1 MATNYENR
9 FIKDYQE
16 LLEKYDKKSQE
27 YELLK
32 YEYQLLNSKL
42 KTKENQLKEI
52 EKKAQEKY
60 QPLIDEKD
68 KEIARLKALLNTD
81 GTNSGIPTSQTPLNK
96 KKIIPN
102 TRVKSNKKIG
112 GQIGHEKHKLKKF
125 EDEEINDNVIYELEK
140 CPCCNGE
147 LIKTD
152 EICKDEL
159 SFRFVPIK
167 RRNHFI
173 VYECNNC
180 HKKVHQ
186 NIPIRLKEENQYGSE
201 VQAIT
206 LSLLNEG
213 NVSMNK
219 IRHII
224 KGFSH
229 NQIDMSEGYIAKIQ
243 KKASNKLETF
253 KNDLYKYILKQKL
266 IYWDDTVIMINA
278 KRACLRFYGDENIAY
293 YTAHMQK
300 NEEGIKEDNILNTLS
315 EKVTVMHDH
324 NTINYKYSYQ
334 NIECNVHLIRDLEKC
349 KDNTQHNWCDKF
361 KELVQKTIHEKKEYT
376 EKFDEAYINKFD
388 EQYEDILYNA
398 IIENMNSP
406 KTHYDSK
413 EKALIRRILKY
424 KDNYFLWMY
433 DFSLPTDDNLS
444 ERALRGIK
452 SKMKIAGQFQNEK
465 NAKYYADIKT
475 YIETCYRNNINPTEA
490 LIRLMEDNPYT
501 VEEIFQKE
509 ND

>member
-1 MATNYENR
+1 M
-9 FIKDYQE
+9 
-16 LLEKYDKKSQE
+16 
-27 YELLK
+27 LK

-60 QPLIDEKD
+60 QPLIDEKY
-68 KEIARLKALLNTD
+68 KEITRLKALLNTD

-112 GQIGHEKHKLKKF
+112 GQIGHEKHKLKKS

-152 EICKDEL
+152 EICKDQL

-201 VQAIT
+201 VQAIA

-224 KGFSH
+224 KGF
-229 NQIDMSEGYIAKIQ
+229 
-243 KKASNKLETF
+243 
-253 KNDLYKYILKQKL
+253 
-266 IYWDDTVIMINA
+266 
-278 KRACLRFYGDENIAY
+278 
-293 YTAHMQK
+293 
-300 NEEGIKEDNILNTLS
+300 
-315 EKVTVMHDH
+315 
-324 NTINYKYSYQ
+324 
-334 NIECNVHLIRDLEKC
+334 
-349 KDNTQHNWCDKF
+349 
-361 KELVQKTIHEKKEYT
+361 
-376 EKFDEAYINKFD
+376 
-388 EQYEDILYNA
+388 
-398 IIENMNSP
+398 
-406 KTHYDSK
+406 
-413 EKALIRRILKY
+413 
-424 KDNYFLWMY
+424 
-433 DFSLPTDDNLS
+433 
-444 ERALRGIK
+444 
-452 SKMKIAGQFQNEK
+452 
-465 NAKYYADIKT
+465 
-475 YIETCYRNNINPTEA
+475 
-490 LIRLMEDNPYT
+490 
-501 VEEIFQKE
+501 
-509 ND
+509 